1 MDVGDFA
8 VAEAKALGELSAILT
23 EGLRRSLLI
32 GDSGKA
38 VAEDAPGLIVLTG
51 RTGWRL

>member
-23 EGLRRSLLI
+23 EGLGRSLLI
-32 GDSGKA
+32 GDQA
-38 VAEDAPGLIVLTG
+38 
-51 RTGWRL
+51 RLSQRMLRD